1 MTLRQANKSLYW
13 AWKSMKQRCQNPKCQ
28 AYRNYGARGV
38 TVCEEWQQFEPFLD
52 WALKNGYAKGLELDR
67 KDNDGNYE
75 PSNCRWIPR
84 RENINNR
91 RNTITINVDG
101 LTLPETEWAERL
113 GVDRALLK
121 MWLNNHG
128 PGYTSARIK
137 DILENGYKPRDF
149 GYSHRKPVRHVES
162 GQVFPSGREAARHF
176 GIGNGTIAKSIQK
189 GKSTHVGT
197 FVFQRDEIEETIVT
211 E

>member
-1 MTLRQANKSLYW
+1 
-13 AWKSMKQRCQNPKCQ
+13 MKQRCQNPKCK

-38 TVCEEWQQFEPFLD
+38 KVCEEWQQFEPFLA
-52 WALKNGYAKGLELDR
+52 WALANGYESGLDLDR
-67 KDNDGNYE
+67 MNNDGNYE

-101 LTLPETEWAERL
+101 VELPDTLWVEKIGL
-113 GVDRALLK
+113 DRALLK
-121 MWLNNHG
+121 MWLTNHG
-128 PGYTSARIK
+128 PDYTADRIK

-149 GYSHRKPVRHVES
+149 GYSHRKAIKHVET
-162 GQVFPSGREAARHF
+162 GQVFTSVREAAAAV
-176 GIGNGTIAKSIQK
+176 GLAPCTISNAMREGRSTGK
-189 GKSTHVGT
+189 GRFEWV
-197 FVFQRDEIEETIVT
+197 ETIVT